1 MKCEKCGQIIQDND
15 GYKSRDKI
23 LCEDCYIDMLL
34 PPVGKMYY
42 EHSASNF
49 MIRLKDSYIS
59 CPQQF
64 H

>member
-1 MKCEKCGQIIQDND
+1 MKCDKCKEVIQDND
-15 GYKSRDKI
+15 AYKYREKT

-34 PPVGKMYY
+34 SPVGKMYY
-42 EHSASNF
+42 EYSASNF

-59 CPQQF
+59 RPQQF